1 MQEQLSFQMGVA
13 TPVCVYTALICY
25 SLLAEASLQA
35 SLIPNRTIIAGES
48 FRLRCTVSTEGYTM
62 KLVWNGKTVGQTTN
76 TYLEKFVASAEETGD
91 GPFACITQRGDCSA
105 SSSVFVSIEGT
116 VIQIGTFRCICS
128 MIYSCSSSTH

>member
-1 MQEQLSFQMGVA
+1 MGVA

-76 TYLEKFVASAEETGD
+76 RYLEKFVASAEETD
-91 GPFACITQRGDCSA
+91 LHASLNVVTVLQVQA
-105 SSSVFVSIEGT
+105 SSLVLKVLLYKLGRFVAF
-116 VIQIGTFRCICS
+116 VA
-128 MIYSCSSSTH
+128 